1 MAAGTIYRKTQRGA
15 AEVRD
20 RRMKLS
26 PRVRTMLILID
37 GAIPE
42 FMLKEDAARVGAP
55 ADFLEQ
61 LAAAG
66 LIEQVQAGGAAAP
79 RDEQAVAAPAADEFT
94 RFREAKNFMNT
105 TIVDALGIKSFFFT
119 MKLERAG
126 VVDDLRQ
133 LVEPYREAMAKAQG
147 EEHAEVV
154 VSRLKGMLG

>member
-1 MAAGTIYRKTQRGA
+1 MAAGDIYRKTERGA

-20 RRMKLS
+20 RKLKLS

-37 GAIPE
+37 GAMPE

-55 ADFLEQ
+55 PDFLEQ
-61 LAAAG
+61 LVAAG
-66 LIEQVQAGGAAAP
+66 LVERLGGAGPRPAAGGRAAAP
-79 RDEQAVAAPAADEFT
+79 PADEFT

-126 VVDDLRQ
+126 VVNDLRE
-133 LVEPYREAMAKAQG
+133 LVEPYHEAMAKAQG
-147 EEHAEVV
+147 DEHAEVMV
-154 VSRLKGMLG
+154 ARLKEMLG